1 MHFAAMAKHTVS
13 SHQLKIQ
20 ALMILYKL
28 AHHRRASAYDRSWT
42 LRFLLA
48 FLYSHAAG
56 EDRSAFDA
64 FWKAATR
71 PRKPDQP
78 DELASRVRGIEMK
91 RLTNTICLAV
101 GEQPKDVQDRFWD
114 ELTREAY
121 ERRGEAVRI
130 FK

>member
-1 MHFAAMAKHTVS
+1 MAKPGVS
-13 SHQLKIQ
+13 PHQLKIQ
-20 ALMILYKL
+20 ALFILYKL
-28 AHHRRASAYDRSWT
+28 AHHKRAAPYDRSWM

-48 FLYSHAAG
+48 FLYSHAT
-56 EDRSAFDA
+56 EDDRSPFDE

-71 PRKPDQP
+71 PHSPGEPVETAARLRGV
-78 DELASRVRGIEMK
+78 ELK

-101 GEQPKDVQDRFWD
+101 GEEPKEVQDRFWD

-121 ERRGEAVRI
+121 ASRGEAVRI